1 MQIAAYQ
8 QIKQAQNHINNIQVV
23 AGFIQQQ
30 KNCLYRKIL
39 NNRDSSITNEVE
51 CFLHYKDNFLKIQVE
66 ATTTASNESQNLR
79 HESFQLSELEIDV
92 SELES
97 SEDFQEKQDVLDFL
111 GKNKLNVYKNI
122 LYAFNKHIHS
132 CKDDQLI
139 ELYESFTQD
148 WDFLHIQRRVCQN
161 LKDNVRPSLKFRNM
175 LKSENLKKIF
185 LHFLQNIERYW
196 LKDSKIK
203 DKEVYNNSISL
214 LLKGYEHG
222 TLIKHIQ
229 YYRKSKK

>member
-8 QIKQAQNHINNIQVV
+8 QIKQAQDSINNIQVI

-39 NNRDSSITNEVE
+39 NKRDSSINNEVE
-51 CFLHYKDNFLKIQVE
+51 CFLHYKNHFLKIYVE
-66 ATTTASNESQNLR
+66 ANAMMSDDSQKFV
-79 HESFQLSELEIDV
+79 HESFQSSEQEIDV
-92 SELES
+92 IELES

-132 CKDDQLI
+132 CKDDSLI

-148 WDFLHIQRRVCQN
+148 WDFMHIQRRVSQN
-161 LKDNVRPSLKFRNM
+161 LKDNVRPSLKFRNL
-175 LKSENLKKIF
+175 LKSQNLKKIF
-185 LHFLQNIERYW
+185 IHFLQNIDKFW
-196 LKDSKIK
+196 LKNSKIK

-229 YYRKSKK
+229 YYRKNKK